1 MKNRISLWA
10 LLFVLL
16 LGASVSCTQEEG
28 VPDIIDGLNELE
40 LNYNVIESKQ
50 ADLTRA
56 VTGTT
61 NENRVTSI
69 YTLFFEDGGTNDY
82 IGCMV
87 STTNSSGNQSVG
99 SSRVGVPGGRDINE
113 AFRFIVIANLEGYM
127 DKQSKPTLADY
138 LDEVLLTG
146 KTYAEAKVLL
156 EAHFSDADGI
166 KPVLLMSAETSKAAN
181 TKTINV
187 DFTRVVCRVD
197 VDNRSTTPFRLVT
210 AEVWNARDEA
220 YIVDRGS
227 ATPQVGG
234 HSHYTNNV
242 QSTVGTKIEGGLY
255 FLPNVSMA
263 PTPNDKVTTCL
274 IISGEYNNSGNV
286 TYYRINISTPSQMQV
301 LDRNH
306 IYTIKITDVLSAG
319 CDDKDEAYDDTDL
332 RIKYTVN
339 DWDDEYNGGAV
350 VDEYGNKLELS
361 KYSVIFSNTGGQE
374 EEIEVIFTPGKT
386 NPITDTFYTIDD
398 PLTGTHATSFE
409 AEMVSNLNNG
419 TFKVKVPTANITN
432 NDKTATVTVRW
443 GTLAAKLDVK
453 QLSPSSQ
460 VQGLRAM
467 PSNVWFPKDATTGNE
482 KQFSLDVL
490 GNYAHITDPQT
501 DIQMVV
507 IWGTGGSDWFTVSF
521 DQDLGSGVY
530 RYKVY
535 PTPLTDPLLTYRD
548 ATIKLSTVVNGVALS
563 ATVYVKQSA
572 EDEEQ
577 AIDRRQL
584 QVTLWRS
591 IAGTYE
597 DTDYQNLGSMTT
609 AFSAFMGFPQDKI
622 STRDLHFS
630 LNEKRDIKY
639 KVELTSSQDWW
650 IVPKEQAASRL
661 DFSMISYTGSGF
673 AQTHTI
679 WVTANMDMV
688 NDASNPESGAWKDA
702 WFDICF
708 ENGDVETFHCHQA
721 GVLGTLSGKTYY
733 YETVFMKG
741 RYWLDRNL
749 GATSSGFYNAV
760 TGDGESTAMGA
771 ALGRASAVCPK
782 GFRLPKKT
790 STNVDEWDWV
800 STFAVYSGTDHVEHP
815 LSWYVEYSASPV
827 MNWWIPNANSFS
839 ENSGLT
845 PYFTYES
852 QNAFV
857 LNGARVSNSAGT
869 QGAGKWYNCIKGSKG
884 VRQLTSAIAYGGGA
898 GGGGRDYN
906 NWAGWRTI
914 SGEAIASQGWYHN
927 YGLNAAQRTAGSLSG
942 AFYAR
947 CIRDDN

>member
-1 MKNRISLWA
+1 MKNRISFWA
-10 LLFVLL
+10 LLFALL
-16 LGASVSCTQEEG
+16 LGATVSCTREEG
-28 VPDIIDGLNELE
+28 LPDVIDGLNELE
-40 LNYNVIESKQ
+40 LNYNVVGGKQ
-50 ADLTRA
+50 ADLTRG

-61 NENRVTSI
+61 EENRVTSI

-87 STTNSSGNQSVG
+87 STTNSSGNQSSG

-113 AFRFIVIANLEGYM
+113 AFKFIVIANLEGYM
-127 DKQSKPTLADY
+127 SKQSEPTLADY
-138 LDEVLLTG
+138 LDDVLLAG
-146 KTYAEAKVLL
+146 KTYAEAEVLL
-156 EAHFSDADGI
+156 EAHFSDSDGI
-166 KPVLLMSAETSKAAN
+166 KPVLLMSAKTSKAVN
-181 TKTINV
+181 TKTINI

-197 VDNRSTTPFRLVT
+197 VNNQSTTPFRLVS

-220 YIVDRGS
+220 FVVDRGS

-242 QSTVGTKIEGGLY
+242 QSAVGTKIEGGLY
-255 FLPNVSMA
+255 FFPNVSFT
-263 PTPNDKVTTCL
+263 PTPNDHVTTCL
-274 IISGEYNNSGNV
+274 IIGGEFNNSGKV

-306 IYTIKITDVLSAG
+306 IYSIKITDVLSEG
-319 CDDKDEAYDDTDL
+319 QDDKDEAYDDTDL

-339 DWDDEYNGGAV
+339 DWNDEYNGGAV
-350 VDEYGNKLELS
+350 VDQYGNKLELS
-361 KYSVIFSNTGGQE
+361 KYNVIFSNAGGQE
-374 EEIEVIFTPGKT
+374 EEIEVIFTPGTT
-386 NPITDTFYTIDD
+386 NPITDTFYSIDD

-409 AEMVSNLNNG
+409 AEMVSNQNNG
-419 TFKVKVPTANITN
+419 TFKVKVPVANITN
-432 NDKTATVTVRW
+432 SDKTATVTVRW

-467 PSNVWFPKDATTGNE
+467 PANVWFPNDASTGDE

-490 GNYAHITDPQT
+490 GNYHHITNPAT
-501 DIQMVV
+501 DIQTAI
-507 IWGTGGSDWFTVSF
+507 IWGTGGTDWFTVSF
-521 DQDLGSGVY
+521 DQDLSSGVY

-535 PTPLTDPLLTYRD
+535 PTPLTDPLLIYRD

-577 AIDRRQL
+577 AIERRQL
-584 QVTLWRS
+584 QITLWRS
-591 IAGTYE
+591 IAGTYT
-597 DTDYQNLGSMTT
+597 DADYQNLGSMTT

-622 STRDLHFS
+622 SSRDLHFS

-639 KVELTSSQDWW
+639 KIELTSSQDWW
-650 IVPKEQAASRL
+650 IVPKKQAASRL
-661 DFSMISYTGSGF
+661 DFSMTSYTGSGF

-721 GVLGTLSGKTYY
+721 GVLGTLSGNTYY

-749 GATSSGFYNAV
+749 GATSNGFYNGR
-760 TGDGESTAMGA
+760 TSDGDTN
-771 ALGRASAVCPK
+771 ALGARLTRAQAVCPK
-782 GFRLPKKT
+782 GFRLPKMT
-790 STNVDEWDWV
+790 STNVDAWDWV
-800 STFAVYSGTDHVEHP
+800 NTFVKYSAADDAEHP
-815 LSWYVEYSASPV
+815 GSWHIEYSSDPL
-827 MNWWIPNANSFS
+827 MIWWIPNGDFFS
-839 ENSGLT
+839 QGNGLSA
-845 PYFTYES
+845 YFAFETYRS
-852 QNAFV
+852 FV
-857 LNGARVSNSAGT
+857 LNTYRVSVSSGV
-869 QGAGKWYNCIKGSKG
+869 YNVGQWVRAYKGRAGSKFLG
-884 VRQLTSAIAYGGGA
+884 QPLVE
-898 GGGGRDYN
+898 GGRTSQYN
-906 NWAGWRTI
+906 G
-914 SGEAIASQGWYHN
+914 
-927 YGLNAAQRTAGSLSG
+927 
-942 AFYAR
+942 
-947 CIRDDN
+947 